1 MNQKLIGQNIREIRK
16 ANNITQAQLAE
27 EIQVSV
33 VHIAHIEAGTALPS
47 VKKLIEI
54 CEFLRVTPNDILLG
68 EYIAP
73 DVENLL
79 HDIAGNE
86 KLAREDM
93 LLMQYLYN
101 YLETRKKSKETKKDE

>member
-1 MNQKLIGQNIREIRK
+1 MNQKQIGQNLQRIRK

-27 EIQVSV
+27 KIQVSV

-47 VKKLIEI
+47 VGKLIEI
-54 CEFLRVTPNDILLG
+54 CELLKVTPNDILLG

-79 HDIAGNE
+79 HENQGND
-86 KLAREDM
+86 KLSRDDM
-93 LLMQYLYN
+93 LLIQNMYN
-101 YLETRKKSKETKKDE
+101 YLETRKKSKEGKKDK